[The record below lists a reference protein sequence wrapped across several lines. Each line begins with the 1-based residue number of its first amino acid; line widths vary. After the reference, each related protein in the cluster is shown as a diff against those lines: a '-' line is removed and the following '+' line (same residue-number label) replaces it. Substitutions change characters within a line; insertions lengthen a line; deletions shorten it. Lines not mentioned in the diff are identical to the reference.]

1 MVELSSETDTVLQFQ
16 CPRCGQLERDEYEVL
31 SVGTPHDWRCGACS
45 KLLGVLIRE
54 CDLCG
59 AESVTVALAASEL
72 PVVTCLPCTG
82 CGRSGEHHEQV
93 E

>member
-31 SVGTPHDWRCGACS
+31 SVGTPHEWRCGACS
-45 KLLGVLIRE
+45 KLLGVLICE